1 MSNKIHLEI
10 TLFRLNN
17 LIKKI
22 ATLNSHFINFKDN
35 LINLLSWLFTRA
47 RKKERKKGIMPY
59 DFNDL
64 INSIIYIEKRDNIY
78 LYTFKNV
85 LNSSCKYVH
94 FFFII

>member
-1 MSNKIHLEI
+1 M
-10 TLFRLNN
+10 
-17 LIKKI
+17 
-22 ATLNSHFINFKDN
+22 
-35 LINLLSWLFTRA
+35 FTRA

-94 FFFII
+94 FFYHIKNIQNVQNQNFQNNSKD

>member
-35 LINLLSWLFTRA
+35 LINLLS
-47 RKKERKKGIMPY
+47 
-59 DFNDL
+59 
-64 INSIIYIEKRDNIY
+64 
-78 LYTFKNV
+78 
-85 LNSSCKYVH
+85 
-94 FFFII
+94 